1 MTAHDKLKNP
11 RPVLPP
17 PRTSCTLPG
26 DQKADESR
34 VHAPGTTL
42 TSNAQ

>member
-1 MTAHDKLKNP
+1 MAKNWKNP
-11 RPVLPP
+11 RPVLDP
-17 PRTSCTLPG
+17 PRESTTTPG
-26 DQKADESR
+26 KQKADESR